1 MTEQKKNI
9 LRSLLLMQLQ
19 GGSITRAEYN
29 QKIAAIS
36 PQSVTPKVDEGLAA
50 QDVKPQCIAAQDANP
65 QCIAAQDAKPQ
76 SITAQPVQPHQQS
89 AIEAIDKE
97 KARLCNMLH
106 TVATNKSAKHIT
118 DKILAL
124 RLKRKEAYTNTRI
137 ADAAAAVEPQCIAA
151 NGNGIAANGNEI
163 AANSNANGITT
174 HVSPYRQAEN
184 LRIKIMRWEKKLAT
198 DPDNF
203 ELKQKLQDAKADY
216 KSLRA

>member
-1 MTEQKKNI
+1 VAFFENLNKMTEQKKNI

-29 QKIAAIS
+29 QQIAAIS
-36 PQSVTPKVDEGLAA
+36 PPSVTTSVVEGLAA
-50 QDVKPQCIAAQDANP
+50 QDVKPQCIAAQDAKP
-65 QCIAAQDAKPQ
+65 QSITAQDAKPQ

-89 AIEAIDKE
+89 AIESIDKE

-137 ADAAAAVEPQCIAA
+137 ADAAAAAAVEPQCIAA
-151 NGNGIAANGNEI
+151 N
-163 AANSNANGITT
+163 SNGITSNI
-174 HVSPYRQAEN
+174 SPYRQAEN

-198 DPDNF
+198 DPENF

-216 KSLRA
+216 QSLRA

>member
-50 QDVKPQCIAAQDANP
+50 QEANP

-137 ADAAAAVEPQCIAA
+137 ADAAAVEPQCIAA
-151 NGNGIAANGNEI
+151 NGNGIAAN
-163 AANSNANGITT
+163 SNGITSNI
-174 HVSPYRQAEN
+174 SPYRQAEN

-198 DPDNF
+198 DPENF

-216 KSLRA
+216 QSLRA

>member
-50 QDVKPQCIAAQDANP
+50 QEANPQCIAAQDAKP
-65 QCIAAQDAKPQ
+65 QSITAQDAKPQ

-137 ADAAAAVEPQCIAA
+137 ADAAAVEPQCIAA
-151 NGNGIAANGNEI
+151 NGNGIAAN
-163 AANSNANGITT
+163 SNGITSNI
-174 HVSPYRQAEN
+174 SPYRQAEN

-198 DPDNF
+198 DPENF

-216 KSLRA
+216 QSLRA

>member
-1 MTEQKKNI
+1 VAFFENLNKMTEQKKNI

-29 QKIAAIS
+29 QQIAAIS
-36 PQSVTPKVDEGLAA
+36 PPSVTPSVVEGLAA
-50 QDVKPQCIAAQDANP
+50 QDVKPQCIAAQDAKP
-65 QCIAAQDAKPQ
+65 QC
-76 SITAQPVQPHQQS
+76 ITAQPVQPHQQS
-89 AIEAIDKE
+89 AIESIDKE

>member
-1 MTEQKKNI
+1 
-9 LRSLLLMQLQ
+9 MQLQ

-50 QDVKPQCIAAQDANP
+50 QEANP

-137 ADAAAAVEPQCIAA
+137 ADAAAVEPQCIAA
-151 NGNGIAANGNEI
+151 NGNGIAAN
-163 AANSNANGITT
+163 SNGITSNI
-174 HVSPYRQAEN
+174 SPYRQAEN

-198 DPDNF
+198 DPENF

-216 KSLRA
+216 QSLRA

>member
-1 MTEQKKNI
+1 MAFFENLNKMTEQKKNI

-29 QKIAAIS
+29 QQIAAIS
-36 PQSVTPKVDEGLAA
+36 PQSVTPSVVEGLAA
-50 QDVKPQCIAAQDANP
+50 QDAKPQSIT
-65 QCIAAQDAKPQ
+65 AQDAKPQ

-106 TVATNKSAKHIT
+106 SVATNKSAKHIT

-137 ADAAAAVEPQCIAA
+137 ADAAAAAAVEPQCIAA
-151 NGNGIAANGNEI
+151 N
-163 AANSNANGITT
+163 SNGITSNI
-174 HVSPYRQAEN
+174 SPYRQAEN

-198 DPDNF
+198 DPENF

-216 KSLRA
+216 QSLRA

>member
-1 MTEQKKNI
+1 VAFFENLNKMTEQKKNI

-50 QDVKPQCIAAQDANP
+50 QEANPQCIAAQDAKP
-65 QCIAAQDAKPQ
+65 QSITAQDAKPQ

-137 ADAAAAVEPQCIAA
+137 ADAAAVEPQCIAA
-151 NGNGIAANGNEI
+151 NGNGIAAN
-163 AANSNANGITT
+163 SNGITSNI
-174 HVSPYRQAEN
+174 SPYRQAEN

-198 DPDNF
+198 DPENF

-216 KSLRA
+216 QSLRA

>member
-1 MTEQKKNI
+1 VAFFENLNKMTEQKKNI

-50 QDVKPQCIAAQDANP
+50 QEANP

-137 ADAAAAVEPQCIAA
+137 ADAAAVEPQCIAA
-151 NGNGIAANGNEI
+151 NGNGIAAN
-163 AANSNANGITT
+163 SNGITSNI
-174 HVSPYRQAEN
+174 SPYRQAEN

-198 DPDNF
+198 DPENF

-216 KSLRA
+216 QSLRA

>member
-50 QDVKPQCIAAQDANP
+50 QDVKPQCIAAQDVKP
-65 QCIAAQDAKPQ
+65 QTIAAQQAL
-76 SITAQPVQPHQQS
+76 PHPQQS

-137 ADAAAAVEPQCIAA
+137 ADAAAAAVEPQCIAA
-151 NGNGIAANGNEI
+151 NGKGI

-198 DPDNF
+198 DPENF

-216 KSLRA
+216 QSLRA

>member
-29 QKIAAIS
+29 EKIAAI
-36 PQSVTPKVDEGLAA
+36 PAA
-50 QDVKPQCIAAQDANP
+50 AAAVQPQCIAVHE
-65 QCIAAQDAKPQ
+65 AKPQ
-76 SITAQPVQPHQQS
+76 STAAQPIQPHQQS

-97 KARLCNMLH
+97 KSRLCNMLH

-118 DKILAL
+118 DQILAL

-137 ADAAAAVEPQCIAA
+137 ADAAANTVETQCIAA
-151 NGNGIAANGNEI
+151 N
-163 AANSNANGITT
+163 SNGITT
-174 HVSPYRQAEN
+174 NISPYRQTEN
-184 LRIKIMRWEKKLAT
+184 LRIKIMRWEKKLST

-203 ELKQKLQDAKADY
+203 ELKQKIADAKADY
-216 KSLRA
+216 QSLRA

>member
-1 MTEQKKNI
+1 MAFFENLNKMTEQKKNI

-29 QKIAAIS
+29 QQIAAIS
-36 PQSVTPKVDEGLAA
+36 PQSVTPSVVEGLAA
-50 QDVKPQCIAAQDANP
+50 QDAKPQSIT
-65 QCIAAQDAKPQ
+65 AQDAKPQ

-106 TVATNKSAKHIT
+106 SVATNKSAKHIT

-137 ADAAAAVEPQCIAA
+137 ADAAAAAVEPQCIAA
-151 NGNGIAANGNEI
+151 NGNGIAAN
-163 AANSNANGITT
+163 SNGITT

-198 DPDNF
+198 DPENF

-216 KSLRA
+216 QSLRA